1 MTQDLTKQHIE
12 RLREVIN
19 NQKCMLMVGYG
30 LSSQVHPEEGY
41 KVASNWADLLTGI
54 TGWCLLEKLID
65 NPGKIAIDNLVKQKR
80 YASAQVKIDSLLN
93 SPSLR
98 KHCLSH
104 VLLSYKARVCEA
116 HRSIAR
122 LSFRAYFTTN
132 YDTFIEDAFLIEK
145 GQAIVTLYDT
155 EMAEAL
161 GYREKGQQFVL
172 KLCGD
177 IYRPDLIN
185 LLDLD
190 LKRRFKDTQHPLV
203 KGESLQ
209 NLLSE
214 YHLLC
219 IGFQQ
224 GNPDLACLE
233 HFCKKG
239 IFGDTEHWI
248 AVPQEHKLDFVTMS
262 EQSKNIHIVTY
273 PSSEGLEGFLEQL
286 EYFSSKQSAYIEKNK
301 QEKSEQRVL
310 ETVANGE
317 HSQNNTIQSPPQR
330 NLQEDKSYDAAP
342 LDKGKGGL
350 ISYVDFTL
358 QIDTVK
364 SIKSLSEQGQYTAKI
379 KTAMLENIQLRS
391 QLIEANKTNE
401 ESLKELGIK
410 LYQMI
415 FLPDIDKHFKET
427 EAAARTKGRKVRIR
441 LHIESD
447 TLAVLPWEFLY
458 RKEGGYFLAVNPDTV
473 LARYLDLP
481 LPLDLPPKQAGPLHL
496 LIIIA
501 NPADQTPLDPDEW
514 EGIILQALEK
524 LLQKGLITVRTVKQ
538 ATHEQIRDALLEHK
552 PDMIQFVGHGIYYK
566 GKGYLALVDS
576 KTGQTWEVDESR
588 FANFFLGMGVG
599 ETLRL
604 LSLATCE
611 SAKSDSPRGFLG
623 IAPQIVQRGV
633 PIVVAMQYSV
643 LISTAEIYLENFYT
657 AVAAHR
663 PVDWAVQYA
672 RNATAIKKGLDNRE
686 FGTPVLYMRATDG
699 NIF

>member
-1 MTQDLTKQHIE
+1 MT
-12 RLREVIN
+12 
-19 NQKCMLMVGYG
+19 
-30 LSSQVHPEEGY
+30 
-41 KVASNWADLLTGI
+41 
-54 TGWCLLEKLID
+54 
-65 NPGKIAIDNLVKQKR
+65 
-80 YASAQVKIDSLLN
+80 
-93 SPSLR
+93 
-98 KHCLSH
+98 
-104 VLLSYKARVCEA
+104 
-116 HRSIAR
+116 
-122 LSFRAYFTTN
+122 
-132 YDTFIEDAFLIEK
+132 
-145 GQAIVTLYDT
+145 
-155 EMAEAL
+155 
-161 GYREKGQQFVL
+161 
-172 KLCGD
+172 
-177 IYRPDLIN
+177 
-185 LLDLD
+185 
-190 LKRRFKDTQHPLV
+190 
-203 KGESLQ
+203 
-209 NLLSE
+209 
-214 YHLLC
+214 
-219 IGFQQ
+219 
-224 GNPDLACLE
+224 
-233 HFCKKG
+233 
-239 IFGDTEHWI
+239 
-248 AVPQEHKLDFVTMS
+248 
-262 EQSKNIHIVTY
+262 EQ
-273 PSSEGLEGFLEQL
+273 
-286 EYFSSKQSAYIEKNK
+286 
-301 QEKSEQRVL
+301 
-310 ETVANGE
+310 
-317 HSQNNTIQSPPQR
+317 
-330 NLQEDKSYDAAP
+330 
-342 LDKGKGGL
+342 
-350 ISYVDFTL
+350 YVDFTL
-358 QIDTVK
+358 RIGSDGTIWTSSHEGQRTARIAIAVPEDIKLTLSLID
-364 SIKSLSEQGQYTAKI
+364 AD
-379 KTAMLENIQLRS
+379 
-391 QLIEANKTNE
+391 KTNE
-401 ESLKELGIK
+401 KLLEDLGAR
-410 LYQMI
+410 LYQTI
-415 FLPDIDKHFKET
+415 FPPEIDKHFNQT
-427 EAAARTKGRKVRIR
+427 EAAARSHGRRVRIR
-441 LHIESD
+441 LSIEPD

-473 LARYLDLP
+473 IARYFDLP

-699 NIF
+699 